1 MTGKVRER
9 WAKNPLIFATIV
21 YTVYSMQKDIEPIE
35 QGNVSH
41 SAEAEIRRL
50 IIEGVLAEGER
61 LNEVHLSARLGVSR
75 TPVREALNRLAA
87 EGSLEARP
95 RIGYSVRPL
104 TEDEFTQLYDIRP
117 LLDPAA
123 LRLAGVPSQGQL
135 ARLSTLNRNL
145 VRARNADEAITLDDA
160 WHLELLAHCPNR
172 ILVEL
177 IEKMMLRTR
186 RYEMALMREAA
197 GRTSAVQTHEEILAA
212 LAAGDLEQACRA
224 LEDNM
229 RSGREP
235 VIRWLRTRKSR

>member
-1 MTGKVRER
+1 MISRQG
-9 WAKNPLIFATIV
+9 V
-21 YTVYSMQKDIEPIE
+21 YIVYSMQKGIAPIE

-50 IIEGVLAEGER
+50 IIEGVLSEGER

-117 LLDPAA
+117 ILDPAA
-123 LRLAGVPSQGQL
+123 LRMAGLPSQGQL
-135 ARLSTLNRNL
+135 ARLSTLNRNIA
-145 VRARNADEAITLDDA
+145 RARSAEEAITQDDA

-172 ILVEL
+172 ILVDM
-177 IEKMMLRTR
+177 IQKMMLRTR
-186 RYEMALMREAA
+186 RYELALMREAA
-197 GRTSAVQTHEEILAA
+197 GRTTAGQTHEEILAA
-212 LAAGDLEQACRA
+212 LSAGNVEEACRA
-224 LEDNM
+224 LEDNL